1 MLFFFQ
7 RERERVQIAGLGC
20 RSLGRGRVR
29 SLGEGAG
36 GEEGEGGEGGEGEE
50 AGEGRPSSA
59 SSIHTRLPIWSGAPR
74 GDFFPLSKQH
84 SYVVSTPGSDRT
96 RHYSLWGCLWMHL
109 SPPHFLLSVSICTL
123 RNNCQDYQ
131 NHFHC
136 HQISAKRFHELCSH
150 QDFSPKNSLII
161 KVSNTLL

>member
-36 GEEGEGGEGGEGEE
+36 GEEGEGGEGGEGEG

-59 SSIHTRLPIWSGAPR
+59 SSTHTRLPIWSGAPR
-74 GDFFPLSKQH
+74 GDFLPLSKQQSCAQCQH
-84 SYVVSTPGSDRT
+84 LAVIEPDTIAFGVVFGSIYHPLT
-96 RHYSLWGCLWMHL
+96 
-109 SPPHFLLSVSICTL
+109 F
-123 RNNCQDYQ
+123 
-131 NHFHC
+131 F
-136 HQISAKRFHELCSH
+136 
-150 QDFSPKNSLII
+150 
-161 KVSNTLL
+161 

>member
-29 SLGEGAG
+29 SLVEGAGEGGGGEEGAG
-36 GEEGEGGEGGEGEE
+36 GGV
-50 AGEGRPSSA
+50 GEGRPSSA

-84 SYVVSTPGSDRT
+84 SCGVSTPGSDRT

-150 QDFSPKNSLII
+150 QDLSPKNSLII